1 MLVKAKANHKPC
13 NDLKPPLTESIV
25 SDEIT
30 NEKSNEAAM
39 KPNTN
44 LGKRSQM
51 IPTVGLLSFTVSDWL
66 FVNVQ

>member
-1 MLVKAKANHKPC
+1 MLVKAKANHNPC
-13 NDLKPPLTESIV
+13 NDLNPPFTESMV
-25 SDEIT
+25 SEEIT
-30 NEKSNEAAM
+30 NEKRSEAAM

-66 FVNVQ
+66 FVKVQ

>member
-1 MLVKAKANHKPC
+1 MLVKAKANQSPCKPL
-13 NDLKPPLTESIV
+13 NPPFTQSFG

-39 KPNTN
+39 NPKTN
-44 LGKRSQM
+44 LGKRSQI

-66 FVNVQ
+66 FVTVQ